1 MSRFLVEDRGG
12 FRHVPIS
19 RLMTIGR
26 SSGND
31 LVLHAVFASRRHA
44 WVWSQGEQV
53 ILEDLGSTYGT
64 LLNGQ
69 TVRSPVFLNYG
80 DVVHIGEARLTFVAE
95 RDPSAEKTPPR
106 GTPRPAGRTR
116 LGDQVFCAN
125 CGVANDPRAR
135 FCANCG
141 YNLDLY
147 QGTARGQRPRAAVES
162 TRLAGQPI
170 TPLEPVVARPF
181 PGDGREYSPQRTGV
195 LAPEAR
201 PRSDRRLWV
210 LILILAMLAVI
221 LVTIV
226 AALLVIVFS

>member
-1 MSRFLVEDRGG
+1 MSRFLVQDRSG
-12 FRHVPIS
+12 FRQVPIT

-31 LVLHAVFASRRHA
+31 LMLHAVFASRRHA
-44 WVWSQGEQV
+44 WVWSQGDDV

-64 LLNGQ
+64 LINGQ
-69 TVRSPVFLNYG
+69 TVRAPVFLSYG
-80 DVVHIGEARLTFVAE
+80 DVIHIGEARLTFVAE
-95 RDPSAEKTPPR
+95 RDPAATRTPPSLR
-106 GTPRPAGRTR
+106 LQDVPQPGADEIPCTR
-116 LGDQVFCAN
+116 
-125 CGVANDPRAR
+125 CGAPNDPQAH

-141 YNLDLY
+141 YPLDLH
-147 QGTARGQRPRAAVES
+147 QGGARGQGGRRPIEGARPV
-162 TRLAGQPI
+162 QPI

-181 PGDGREYSPQRTGV
+181 PTDSQTYAASPG
-195 LAPEAR
+195 R

-226 AALLVIVFS
+226 AALLVIVLG